1 MNVRME
7 VSAHATDEYIISL
20 TDQCTKTCETPTQAI
35 PELDS

>member
-20 TDQCTKTCETPTQAI
+20 TDKCTKTCETSTKALPAI
-35 PELDS
+35 DC